1 MVDFRNKL
9 KNTKVDLSTVNQ
21 GEAFE
26 KLSNNLDAATNI
38 VGNLKNK
45 FVDTAANITAQAKRM
60 SGELKNLI
68 NGELNVEGNAQ
79 TIVSNKAKAV
89 AKDWRVSLSVPES
102 IGKHIKEGGLL
113 EPLKRSDSK
122 MVFPYTPTIY
132 VSHQASYNPL
142 QPVHTN
148 YPYYA
153 YENSRVGQMTITGEF
168 FVQNSIE
175 AKYWVAA
182 VHFLRTV
189 TKMSYGENSPNRGQP
204 PPVLFLNGYG
214 DYTFN
219 QVPVIVTNFQFDLKR
234 EVDYISTGLGSTQQA
249 DDDGGVYSLD
259 KNACAPSESMITV
272 EVVPQYSRNQIS
284 QFNLKNFIHGTD
296 VLDGKGF
303 I

>member
-249 DDDGGVYSLD
+249 DDDGGTYSLD
-259 KNACAPSESMITV
+259 KNAWAPSESMITV